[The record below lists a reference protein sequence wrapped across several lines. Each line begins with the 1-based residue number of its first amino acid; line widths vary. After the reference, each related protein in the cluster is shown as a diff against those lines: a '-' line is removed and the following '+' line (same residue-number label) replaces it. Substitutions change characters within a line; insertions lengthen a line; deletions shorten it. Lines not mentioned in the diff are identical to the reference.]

1 MAEHLVEMSP
11 ASLPEAAKERIS
23 HEFNGAHRW
32 TVRNA
37 FAAAPAK
44 YESPFGG
51 FSGDAGSI
59 NTIAIDQPTI
69 HFRVPGSPVYQAIID
84 PFW

>member
-1 MAEHLVEMSP
+1 
-11 ASLPEAAKERIS
+11 
-23 HEFNGAHRW
+23 
-32 TVRNA
+32 VRNA

-84 PFW
+84 PF